1 MASTSKDMPT
11 TSFPLVQ
18 FRVSSPYLK
27 NPPPTSDATT
37 TTTSYESNRREF
49 RKSLERI
56 ERINMNDLEPFQQ
69 SRPDAAELRGFSKRQ
84 NRLSRE
90 ILGVDDP
97 VLSAPDNAPT
107 ITTLQPNKQQQQQQ
121 QQQQSHLEHNQKNP
135 VLVNSNSELDDD
147 AGSAIMAGSVAST
160 VPDRYGFVGGN
171 QYTHYDTER

>member
-1 MASTSKDMPT
+1 MPT
-11 TSFPLVQ
+11 NSFPLVQ

-27 NPPPTSDATT
+27 NPPTSDA

-69 SRPDAAELRGFSKRQ
+69 QSRPDAAELRGVFSKRQ

-107 ITTLQPNKQQQQQQ
+107 ITTLQPNKQQQQQ
-121 QQQQSHLEHNQKNP
+121 SHLEHNQKNL

-147 AGSAIMAGSVAST
+147 AGSAIMAGSVTST

-171 QYTHYDTER
+171 QYTHYDTERY